1 MNWALSKFFRKN
13 KSTKSLSSFHLFF
26 SSFQISFGVGIV
38 IIKLKKKENSD
49 HLTKLKLL
57 LSVKLMSEK
66 PVSLIAC
73 FTIDLLKQVALTA
86 LKFIVGKTSS

>member
-38 IIKLKKKENSD
+38 KIEQ
-49 HLTKLKLL
+49 LTKN
-57 LSVKLMSEK
+57 
-66 PVSLIAC
+66 
-73 FTIDLLKQVALTA
+73 D
-86 LKFIVGKTSS
+86 KFNINPKSKI